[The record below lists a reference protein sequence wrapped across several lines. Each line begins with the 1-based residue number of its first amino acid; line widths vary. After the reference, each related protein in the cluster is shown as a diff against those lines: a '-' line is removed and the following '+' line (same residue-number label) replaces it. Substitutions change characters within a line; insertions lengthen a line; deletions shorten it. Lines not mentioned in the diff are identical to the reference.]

1 MICRSL
7 LFFALFAFLVPVGF
21 SQKMPGKVD
30 RYVKDRNVLKRF
42 YDTRISAE
50 GAARL
55 DRFTADWNK
64 RLDALNFDELSRRDQ
79 VDWILLREH
88 LRSQQSA
95 MRAAL
100 ARTEADA
107 PFLQFVDTV
116 ADLDSKRRARAP
128 VDERAWAEQ
137 VGKIKGQI
145 QASRKALE
153 KHQKAAEKKD
163 ESAAKEDGENV
174 DAKDE
179 NASPKTEAQAKPS
192 TEKLPK
198 WRLFEI
204 AGKAK
209 AAEQMLNQW
218 YAHYAQFQPGFEWWL
233 KKPVEDAKRDI
244 SEYDKWLREKMAGV
258 KNREEAAPF
267 GEVVG
272 AERLQEQLTYEM
284 IPYTP
289 AELIKRAEKEFEWC
303 AAEMLKASKELGFDT
318 RREGLEHIKDQFV
331 PPGGQEDYVVKQAEE
346 AIVFC
351 DKHDLLT
358 VPQLCRETWR
368 VKMVDEKGQRTL
380 PYAAYGGL
388 NVLVAYATG
397 SMNHEKKLMSM
408 RGNNLHTTRIV
419 TAHEVIPGHHLQ
431 GFVQA
436 RNKPYRS
443 LFRTPFNIEGWCL
456 YWEMRL
462 WEMEFARGPEDR
474 IGFLFWRMH
483 RCARII
489 VTLKFH
495 TGKMEP
501 AKMIDFLVDEVGHER
516 EQATAEVRRYIR
528 GGYSPLYQAAYMLG
542 GMQLRSLHR
551 ELNVSKPDGMT
562 ERDFHD
568 HVLHLGPIPIE
579 MVRASMMP
587 EVELK
592 KKYSPQWKF

>member
-7 LFFALFAFLVPVGF
+7 LFFALFAFLAPTCF

-30 RYVKDRNVLKRF
+30 RYVKDRGVLNRF
-42 YDTRISAE
+42 YDTRISAD

-55 DRFTADWNK
+55 DRFTAEWNK
-64 RLDALNFDELSRRDQ
+64 RLEAMDFDDLSRRDQ
-79 VDWILLREH
+79 VDWVLLRQH

-95 MRAAL
+95 MNAAL

-116 ADLDSKRRARAP
+116 VDLDSKRRARTP
-128 VDERAWAEQ
+128 VDELGWAEQ
-137 VGKIKGQI
+137 VGSIKGQI

-153 KHQKAAEKKD
+153 AHQKAAEKKAEPKPEEAEAD
-163 ESAAKEDGENV
+163 PEADPEDAPEKNPAEPTV
-174 DAKDE
+174 
-179 NASPKTEAQAKPS
+179 
-192 TEKLPK
+192 EKLPK

-218 YAHYAQFQPGFEWWL
+218 YVHYAQFHPGFDWWL
-233 KKPVEDAKRDI
+233 MKPVQDAKREL

-289 AELIKRAEKEFEWC
+289 AELIERAEKEFEWC
-303 AAEMLKASKELGFDT
+303 AAEMLKAAKELGYET
-318 RREGLEHIKDQFV
+318 RREGLEHIKDRFV
-331 PPGGQEDYVVKQAEE
+331 PAGGQEDYVVKQAEE
-346 AIVFC
+346 AIAFC

-358 VPQLCRETWR
+358 IPALCRETWR
-368 VKMVDEKGQRTL
+368 VKMVDEKGQKTL

-397 SMNHEKKLMSM
+397 SMSHEKKVMSM

-431 GFVQA
+431 TFIAA
-436 RNKPYRS
+436 RHKPYRS
-443 LFRTPFNIEGWCL
+443 LHRTPFYVEGWSL

-462 WEMEFARGPEDR
+462 WEMDFARGPEDR

-495 TGKMEP
+495 TGTMEP
-501 AKMIDFLVDEVGHER
+501 AEMIDFLVDDVGHGR

-551 ELNVSKPDGMT
+551 ELGVGTADGMS

-568 HVLHLGPIPIE
+568 QVLRLGPIPID
-579 MVRASMMP
+579 MVRASLIP
-587 EVELK
+587 ETKLEK
-592 KKYSPQWKF
+592 EYQPRWKF

>member
-1 MICRSL
+1 ME
-7 LFFALFAFLVPVGF
+7 
-21 SQKMPGKVD
+21 GKVE
-30 RYVKDRNVLKRF
+30 RYVKDRAVLQRF
-42 YDTRISAE
+42 YETRISAE

-55 DRFTADWNK
+55 DRFTEEWTK
-64 RLDALNFDELSRRDQ
+64 RLAAMDFETLSRRDQ
-79 VDWILLREH
+79 VDWILLRQH
-88 LRSQQSA
+88 LRSQQSSMA
-95 MRAAL
+95 AAL
-100 ARTEADA
+100 ARTEQDA

-116 ADLDSKRRARAP
+116 TDLDSKRRARTP
-128 VDERAWAEQ
+128 VDERAWAEL
-137 VGKIKGQI
+137 VGTIKGQV

-153 KHQKAAEKKD
+153 KHQKAVEKKD
-163 ESAAKEDGENV
+163 DESAEKDGDEDKN
-174 DAKDE
+174 ATKDD
-179 NASPKTEAQAKPS
+179 PQAKQADAEAGLA
-192 TEKLPK
+192 EKLPT

-204 AGKAK
+204 AAKTK

-233 KKPVEDAKRDI
+233 KKPVEDAKRDF

-272 AERLQEQLTYEM
+272 ADRLQEQLDYEM

-289 AELIKRAEKEFEWC
+289 AELIERAEKEFEWC
-303 AAEMLKASKELGFDT
+303 AAEMLKAAKELGFDT

-331 PPGGQEDYVVKQAEE
+331 PAGGQEDYVVQQAEE
-346 AIVFC
+346 AIAFC

-358 VPQLCRETWR
+358 VPALCRETWR

-462 WEMEFARGPEDR
+462 WELEFARGPEDR

-516 EQATAEVRRYIR
+516 VQATAEVRRYIR

-542 GMQLRSLHR
+542 GMQLHSLHR
-551 ELNVSKPDGMT
+551 ELKVGEPGGMS

-568 HVLHLGPIPIE
+568 QVLRLGPIPFE
-579 MVRASMMP
+579 MVRASMIP
-587 EVELK
+587 EVDLTED
-592 KKYSPQWKF
+592 YRTQWKF